1 MNLDRAL
8 AILGVILGAL
18 GSAAGVYVSQQNYNI
33 GLLLASGWV
42 AAALLGFT
50 ICTLAF
56 RAVSAMERAHAEALT
71 RLADAQSNALRELGE
86 ARVEAEQR
94 CKVLHEEAIA
104 QRAELAE
111 FRNISRALSSVVN
124 GEDKPSL
131 PRPRKRAR
139 APSNQAEQ
147 ATQE

>member
-8 AILGVILGAL
+8 AILGLILGAL
-18 GSAAGVYVSQQNYNI
+18 GSAAGVYVSQQNYNV

-56 RAVSAMERAHAEALT
+56 KAVSAMERAHAEAFT
-71 RLADAQSNALRELGE
+71 RMADTHTLALNAVVA
-86 ARVEAEQR
+86 ARVEADRKCE
-94 CKVLHEEAIA
+94 VLHEKATA
-104 QRAELAE
+104 QLAELAE

-131 PRPRKRAR
+131 PRPRRRAQL
-139 APSNQAEQ
+139 PITQAGQ
-147 ATQE
+147 PTQE